1 MTCESQAA
9 SGSVHEVVRQMKRHG
24 ELIVGGNNR
33 IKIKMGREGE
43 VVDEGGPLGPWVR
56 VRVPIGRVFIIH
68 SFCGLIWF

>member
-56 VRVPIGRVFIIH
+56 VRVPIEECLLFIP
-68 SFCGLIWF
+68 FVD